1 MKKVG
6 LLAVMLLSAAVLCAQ
21 GKTETASHARQGGGV
36 AQKKHLS
43 IYTCNVEEEAI
54 QYFEEFTKDTGI
66 AVDYVRLSAGECI
79 TRMEAEKANPQ
90 VSCMLGGSVDTIVSA
105 YQKGLIEKYNSPMMD
120 KVVDQYKDNMDG
132 IYTPYSLV
140 VTCFASNNKLLRQ
153 LGIEAPSSWEDLLQ
167 PKLVGNVCMAHPA
180 TSGAAYTA
188 FSSILQCF
196 GEDKGFDYLKLL
208 DKSIVQYT
216 KAGAAPI
223 RMAGLEET
231 TVAVCYDLDAHTV
244 INDGYD
250 LSITYPEEGT
260 GYEISCVE
268 LVKNGPADEVE
279 AAKTFIDWMLSEKA
293 QRMCTDRFYRY
304 PIVKGIEVNKSMVP
318 FNSIKLL
325 DYDFIWSGENKVRLL
340 ERFENEVRSS
350 ANVLKN
356 K

>member
-1 MKKVG
+1 MRKIFTVA
-6 LLAVMLLSAAVLCAQ
+6 LLVLIAASMLFAQ
-21 GKTETASHARQGGGV
+21 GGSEGSASAGDSQV
-36 AQKKHLS
+36 KQKKHVS

-54 QYFEEFTKDTGI
+54 AYFEEFTKDTGI
-66 AVDYVRLSAGECI
+66 EVDYVRLSAGECI

-90 VSCMLGGSVDTIVSA
+90 VSVMLGGSIDTIVSA
-105 YQKGLIEKYNSPMMD
+105 YNKGLIEKYNSPMMSEIQ
-120 KVVDQYKDNMDG
+120 DQYKDNMDG
-132 IYTPYSLV
+132 IFTPYSIV
-140 VTCFASNNKLLRQ
+140 VTCFASNNKLLKQ
-153 LGIEAPSSWEDLLQ
+153 LGIQAPTSWAELLQ

-180 TSGAAYTA
+180 TSGAAYTG

-196 GEDKGFDYLKLL
+196 GEDKGFEFLKNL

-231 TVAVCYDLDAHTV
+231 TVAICYDLDVHTV

-250 LSITYPEEGT
+250 LVITYPSEGT

-268 LVKNGPADEVE
+268 LIKNGPAEEQD
-279 AAKTFIDWMLSEKA
+279 AAKAFIDWMISEKA
-293 QRMCTDRFYRY
+293 QKMCTERFYRY
-304 PIVKGIEVNKSMVP
+304 PLNKNVAVRPDMTP
-318 FNSIKLL
+318 FGDIKLL
-325 DYDFIWSGENKVRLL
+325 NYDFIWSGENKVRLV